1 MDMEFLQ
8 ELGLSEETANA
19 VLEKHSQELDGIQ
32 LDFSLEREL
41 TKRGV
46 KSMEAAMKLFDKEGL
61 SFSDGRVL
69 GLSEKLDSFE
79 KENDFLFSKGDTKP
93 VFSKPTAGSA
103 DITKAEFE
111 KMGYGNRLKLYNEN
125 PELYHSLAK
134 GI

>member
-46 KSMEAAMKLFDKEGL
+46 KSMEAAMNLFDKEGL

-69 GLSEKLDSFE
+69 GL
-79 KENDFLFSKGDTKP
+79 
-93 VFSKPTAGSA
+93 
-103 DITKAEFE
+103 
-111 KMGYGNRLKLYNEN
+111 
-125 PELYHSLAK
+125 
-134 GI
+134 